1 MLPLRLDPIP
11 LGLQGGLVRAF
22 QKLVASV
29 TAALF
34 LASLSFGA
42 TITGT
47 VKAPDGAPFMGA
59 FVIAENTQN
68 KMTFNVL
75 SDKQGHYRIPNL
87 PAATYSVR
95 IRAIGYKAD
104 PQNAGALKETQKASF
119 DFALQNGTVRWSELN
134 TYQGR
139 MLLPKTDKHDLTK
152 GYQDTFFTTCM
163 ISCHSFQSR
172 MASSTRDEDG
182 WRDRVKYMRDVIF
195 GGEGEGP
202 GMSDEKVE
210 DITSFLTTAFG
221 PNSPKPVSP
230 AELPEYKSLVRPPSE
245 KAMNIV
251 YVEYDFAGTK
261 GLGPWSAVEDRDGQ
275 FWIPYYGRGNEVVRL
290 NPKTAELTRFPL
302 PFEKT
307 AGIHSVI
314 PAPDGTVWFTEA
326 ALGGI
331 GHLNPATKEIVEY
344 RDKSPEG
351 RSIGKHTVRV
361 DDAGNVWTSGGPIS
375 RFDQKTKEFSHYNT
389 PGTYGNIVGQ
399 NGEEWFTVF
408 RNDGPIVRISKDG
421 QLTKFD
427 PPTHGKPQRLQQD
440 SDGSIWFTE
449 RVGNKIGHLD
459 PATGTIKEFDLPGP
473 AASPYAIGIDRNHMI
488 WYSSHEQDTVGRL
501 DPQSGEVTEYPF
513 PQSEISMREFFI
525 DHQGRL
531 WFATSDN
538 NKIGYF
544 YLADSTEVA
553 SK

>member
-1 MLPLRLDPIP
+1 MLALRSNRTR
-11 LGLQGGLVRAF
+11 QGGVMRTLE
-22 QKLVASV
+22 KLLASVVLSLFVASL
-29 TAALF
+29 TFA
-34 LASLSFGA
+34 A
-42 TITGT
+42 TISGS
-47 VKAPDGAPFMGA
+47 VKGPDGAPFMGA
-59 FVIAENTQN
+59 FVIAENLQN

-87 PAATYSVR
+87 PAATYSLR
-95 IRAIGYKAD
+95 SQAIGYKSD
-104 PQNAGALKETQKASF
+104 PQSAVQLKDTQKASL
-119 DFALQNGTVRWSELN
+119 DFTLQNGTVRWSDLS

-163 ISCHSFQSR
+163 ISCHSFQTR
-172 MASSTRDEDG
+172 MASTTRDEDG
-182 WRDRVKYMRDVIF
+182 WRDRVKYMRDVIIG
-195 GGEGEGP
+195 GGEGEGG
-202 GMSDEKVE
+202 GMSDQRVE
-210 DITSFLTTAFG
+210 DIVSFLTTAFG
-221 PNSPKPVSP
+221 RDSPKPPSP
-230 AELPEYKSLVRPPSE
+230 ADMPEYKSLVRSFSE

-261 GLGPWSAVEDRDGQ
+261 GLGPWSAVEDKDGM

-331 GHLNPATKEIVEY
+331 GHLNPATKEITEY
-344 RDKSPEG
+344 RDKTPDG
-351 RSIGKHTVRV
+351 RPIGKHTVRL
-361 DDAGNVWTSGGPIS
+361 DEAGNVWTSGGPIS
-375 RFDQKTKEFSHYNT
+375 RFDQTTKEFSHYNT
-389 PGTYGNIVGQ
+389 PGTYGNVVGQ
-399 NGEEWFTVF
+399 NGDEWFTVF
-408 RNDGPIVRISKDG
+408 HNDGPIVRISKDG
-421 QLTKFD
+421 QLSKFD
-427 PPTHGKPQRLQQD
+427 PPTNGKPQRLQID
-440 SDGSIWFTE
+440 SDGTVWFTE

-459 PATGTIKEFDLPGP
+459 PKTGTFKEFDLPGP

-488 WYSSHEQDTVGRL
+488 WYSSHEQDVLGRL
-501 DPQSGEVTEYPF
+501 DPKTGEVTEYPF
-513 PQSEISMREFFI
+513 PQSEISMREFFM
-525 DHQGRL
+525 DDQGRL
-531 WFATSDN
+531 WFATSSN

-544 YLADSTEVA
+544 YFTDSTEVA